1 MPSSNAMY
9 KSLRSKKLNCMP
21 VSSDTTG
28 VLCPPLTFTSCM
40 KHVFNRRNSVSN
52 RGKNYNKI
60 LNKRKDNKESTYYRF
75 VNIDVPPFIF
85 NKSPIDKNSVI
96 NNIDNNQIKSY
107 KNEIINQK
115 FKNKFNDHF
124 DENLKRFSE
133 SRKLT
138 KHRMSGYTLLEG
150 KSDNNYGS
158 IRRRKK
164 KYGKSNVGLNSSSK
178 GHVLNSSIRKKVRK
192 ITKFKCGAE
201 TLSHGENGF
210 TSAHSRL
217 DSYYYNWVYMDQMQ
231 SLCKSHAIHTK
242 SNNNKYNNTPIETSQ
257 QLFKCYHKN
266 QKQNI
271 NNSNYSKR
279 CSRRLSRTSSFI
291 FKV

>member
-9 KSLRSKKLNCMP
+9 KSLRTKKLNCMP
-21 VSSDTTG
+21 VSSDTTR
-28 VLCPPLTFTSCM
+28 VLCPPLALSSCM
-40 KHVFNRRNSVSN
+40 KHVFYRRSSVSN
-52 RGKNYNKI
+52 RGKNYKKI

-96 NNIDNNQIKSY
+96 NNICKNQIKCN
-107 KNEIINQK
+107 KNEILNQK
-115 FKNKFNDHF
+115 FENKSHLEFNDHF
-124 DENLKRFSE
+124 DENVKRFGE
-133 SRKLT
+133 SHKLT
-138 KHRMSGYTLLEG
+138 EHRMSGYTLLSG
-150 KSDNNYGS
+150 KSDNNYLS
-158 IRRRKK
+158 IRRGKK
-164 KYGKSNVGLNSSSK
+164 KSRKTNVGFSSSSK
-178 GHVLNSSIRKKVRK
+178 GHVLNSNIRNKVRK
-192 ITKFKCGAE
+192 TTKFKCGAE
-201 TLSHGENGF
+201 TLSHSANGF

-231 SLCKSHAIHTK
+231 SHAFHNR
-242 SNNNKYNNTPIETSQ
+242 SNNNKNNNTSNETSQ

-279 CSRRLSRTSSFI
+279 CRRLSRTSSLI

>member
-21 VSSDTTG
+21 VSSDTTS
-28 VLCPPLTFTSCM
+28 VLCPPLTFSSCM
-40 KHVFNRRNSVSN
+40 KHVFYRRNSVSN
-52 RGKNYNKI
+52 RGKNYKKI

-75 VNIDVPPFIF
+75 VNIDVPPLIF

-96 NNIDNNQIKSY
+96 NNKCNKNQ
-107 KNEIINQK
+107 IINQK
-115 FKNKFNDHF
+115 FENKLLLEFNDNS
-124 DENLKRFSE
+124 DENLKRFDE
-133 SRKLT
+133 SHKST

-150 KSDNNYGS
+150 KSDNNYLS

-164 KYGKSNVGLNSSSK
+164 KSRKTNVGFSSSPK
-178 GHVLNSSIRKKVRK
+178 GHVLNSSIRNKVRK
-192 ITKFKCGAE
+192 TTKFKCGAE
-201 TLSHGENGF
+201 TLSHGANGF

-217 DSYYYNWVYMDQMQ
+217 DSYFYNWVYMDQMQ

-242 SNNNKYNNTPIETSQ
+242 SNNYKNNNTPNETSQ

-266 QKQNI
+266 QKQGI
-271 NNSNYSKR
+271 NNSNYLKR
-279 CSRRLSRTSSFI
+279 CSGRLSRTSSSI